1 MRIDDLVENETT
13 ETFPKEKKY
22 LDKMSTETAVLYM
35 MMSSERVIRELIGAS
50 PKINLAVENVY
61 SILKQSK
68 NGRLI
73 YTGSGTSGRLGALD
87 AVELLPTFGWPRN
100 RTKFVL
106 AGGNESLTRSIEGAE
121 DNFQEGFNQ
130 IISLNCDKSD
140 VLIALS
146 ASGQSQFTLGTVKAA
161 KQTKTFS
168 IGISNNQ
175 NSLLR
180 EISDLYIPI
189 VTGGE
194 IVAGSTRLNAGTAQK
209 ICLNIISTLV
219 MAKLG
224 NVKNGLMVN
233 MIPSNKKLKKRKKL
247 IKEQLKNLD

>member
-1 MRIDDLVENETT
+1 MKIHDFDKNETT
-13 ETFPKEKKY
+13 ETLPKNKKHI
-22 LDKMSTETAVLYM
+22 DKMSTEVAVLTM
-35 MMSSERVIRELIGAS
+35 ILGSERVTRELMNAS
-50 PKINLAVENVY
+50 PYINLAVENIY
-61 SILKQSK
+61 SILKESQ

-100 RTKFVL
+100 RTNFVL
-106 AGGNESLTRSIEGAE
+106 AGGNESLTRSVEGAE

-130 IISLNCDKSD
+130 IISLNCDKKD
-140 VLIALS
+140 ILIAIS

-175 NSLLR
+175 NSLLK
-180 EISDLYIPI
+180 EIADLYIPI
-189 VTGGE
+189 LTGGE

-224 NVKNGLMVN
+224 NVRNGLMVN
-233 MIPSNKKLKKRKKL
+233 MIPSNKKLKKREKL
-247 IKEQLKNLD
+247 IMEQLKNFD

>member
-1 MRIDDLVENETT
+1 M
-13 ETFPKEKKY
+13 
-22 LDKMSTETAVLYM
+22 
-35 MMSSERVIRELIGAS
+35 
-50 PKINLAVENVY
+50 
-61 SILKQSK
+61 
-68 NGRLI
+68 
-73 YTGSGTSGRLGALD
+73 
-87 AVELLPTFGWPRN
+87 
-100 RTKFVL
+100 
-106 AGGNESLTRSIEGAE
+106 
-121 DNFQEGFNQ
+121 
-130 IISLNCDKSD
+130 
-140 VLIALS
+140 
-146 ASGQSQFTLGTVKAA
+146 
-161 KQTKTFS
+161 
-168 IGISNNQ
+168 
-175 NSLLR
+175 LR